1 MTEAAVRRDF
11 LGSDSGL
18 TTLVAEGAAIAGEAV
33 RPLGY
38 ALHHVAYETAYAARG
53 TCLIDLYVEEA
64 VRRRGVGRALIAAV
78 ASETRARGGRFIWW
92 VSKAWNVDAQQAYA
106 RLGAF
111 SEPVVAHALFDE
123 PFERLVDLTPSRGDG
138 GA

>member
-1 MTEAAVRRDF
+1 MRTEAEDH
-11 LGSDSGL
+11 G
-18 TTLVAEGAAIAGEAV
+18 GEA
-33 RPLGY
+33 RI
-38 ALHHVAYETAYAARG
+38 AR
-53 TCLIDLYVEEA
+53 A
-64 VRRRGVGRALIAAV
+64 FRRSLALIAAV
-78 ASETRARGGRFIWW
+78 ASGTRARGGRFIWW